1 MATRPF
7 LSLTETGTESRAFDR
22 RTTTPEYC
30 NPFLLSRTL
39 LPVPI
44 RAVTEDARLASMTTK
59 EIEMQYLLPTFEYR
73 AVRDTIA
80 GARGLWGN
88 ELSGFAGGRRRNEE
102 LE

>member
-1 MATRPF
+1 M
-7 LSLTETGTESRAFDR
+7 SLTETVTESRAFDR

-39 LPVPI
+39 LPVLI
-44 RAVTEDARLASMTTK
+44 RAVTEDTGLASMTTK
-59 EIEMQYLLPTFEYR
+59 EMETRYLLPTFEYR
-73 AVRDTIA
+73 AVRDAIA

-88 ELSGFAGGRRRNEE
+88 ELSGFAGGRRRDEE